1 MSAAAR
7 PARTGLRPNGPHSL
21 YHLVRADVR
30 ERVRRYSFLVTLGFV
45 VWLGYGV
52 YTGDVAVKL
61 DRYRGEFN
69 SAWAGGTMTLV
80 VTSFLSLAG
89 FYLVKNAVERDR
101 RTGVGEILATT
112 PMSRPLYTLGKT
124 LSNFV
129 ALALM
134 MAVLLAWAVALL
146 VLGGRRA
153 ALEPWPLLGPFV
165 LVALPCLLF
174 VAAVAVFCECVPG
187 LRGGPG
193 NVLYV
198 LAWPL
203 LLALP
208 MMAPGAPDLAG
219 LRLIGESMQ
228 AALSAVAPDYRG
240 GFSLTL
246 SPGEAAATRTFVW
259 DGVHW
264 TAAAVGQRLAIV
276 GLALAVAL
284 AAALPFDRF
293 DPARRRLAGRA
304 RRAASPAESGA
315 VEAPAAAPAPT
326 PHAAPGALTPARRR
340 YGFAGAFAAEL
351 RLALKGLPR
360 IWTIVALGLAIGG
373 LAAPLPVARQYL
385 LPLVWIWPLTLWSAM
400 GTRERRFATE
410 ALLFS
415 SPRPLAHQLPV
426 VWAAGVAIAAAMG
439 AGVAL
444 RLLLAGDAA
453 ALGAWAVAALF
464 IPSLALALGTWSGG
478 SKLFE
483 ALYTLL
489 WYVGPMNRVPTL
501 DFIGVTPQSAALGI
515 PLHFLAAAAAL
526 LVLAGLGRAWR
537 LRAG

>member
-1 MSAAAR
+1 M
-7 PARTGLRPNGPHSL
+7 
-21 YHLVRADVR
+21 
-30 ERVRRYSFLVTLGFV
+30 
-45 VWLGYGV
+45 
-52 YTGDVAVKL
+52 
-61 DRYRGEFN
+61 
-69 SAWAGGTMTLV
+69 MTLV
-80 VTSFLSLAG
+80 ATSFLSLPDSD
-89 FYLVKNAVERDR
+89 LVKNAVERDE
-101 RTGVGEILATT
+101 RTGVGDILATT

-146 VLGGRRA
+146 LLGGRGA

-193 NVLYV
+193 NVLYF

-293 DPARRRLAGRA
+293 DPARRRLGRRP
-304 RRAASPAESGA
+304 RRAAASESGA
-315 VEAPAAAPAPT
+315 AEAPELPLPAAAPVS
-326 PHAAPGALTPARRR
+326 HAAPAALTPAQRR
-340 YGFAGAFAAEL
+340 YGFAAAFVAEL
-351 RLALKGLPR
+351 RLAIKSLPR
-360 IWTIVALGLAIGG
+360 IWGLVALGLVIGG

-385 LPLVWIWPLTLWSAM
+385 LPIAWIWPLTLWSAM

-410 ALLFS
+410 PLLFM
-415 SPRPLAHQLPV
+415 SPRPLARQLPV
-426 VWAAGVAIAAAMG
+426 VWAAGAAVAVAMG

-453 ALGAWAVAALF
+453 ALGAWAVAVLF

-489 WYVGPMNRVPTL
+489 WYVGPLNRVPVL
-501 DFIGVTPQSAALGI
+501 DFIGVTPQSAALGT
-515 PLHFLAAAAAL
+515 PLHFLAAAGAL
-526 LVLAGLGRAWR
+526 LALAGLGRAWR